1 MTNQEKKQQLQ
12 RYVLLGKKIG
22 RAEAEKRKWQAL
34 SMDADSACAAMLAME
49 LGADIR
55 QMALLRLE
63 LKRALASIGDD
74 QLELLMTLR
83 YIDGLTWEQVAERMH
98 MDCRWVQRLH
108 KKALDRLTM
117 ESPCP
122 PVV

>member
-22 RAEAEKRKWQAL
+22 RAEDEKRKWQAL

-63 LKRALASIGDD
+63 LKRALTSIGDD

-108 KKALDRLTM
+108 RKALDRLTM